1 MPLCEG
7 TVSGGERKSVR
18 HVGGGAEERR
28 RKDGEGFADIP
39 APPLRRAAKG
49 RFAERTQ
56 RGRKGV

>member
-28 RKDGEGFADIP
+28 RKDGESFADISI
-39 APPLRRAAKG
+39 PPRRRTEKE
-49 RFAERTQ
+49 RFAERAQ
-56 RGRKGV
+56 RGRKGA